1 MRNPR
6 IDGRTE
12 EYLAG
17 VVRKNAFFSL
27 FLTRALLPQLRRCD
41 KSGPVQVLF
50 VGSVAGDI
58 APARLPLYAASKGF
72 LQSLTRGL
80 DNDEQF
86 FGKPTGVRFT
96 YLAVG
101 AVHSDN
107 HDAPMPPSLTVPTS
121 ARFARAVVE
130 TVGCGR
136 RRIAP
141 YHVHAVQSYFV
152 QVAGEVI
159 TDSMS
164 AQEMRGLI
172 KQAADKGQK

>member
-1 MRNPR
+1 MRDPR

-27 FLTRALLPQLRRCD
+27 FLTRALLPQLRRCA

-72 LQSLTRGL
+72 LQALTRGL

-121 ARFARAVVE
+121 QRFARAVVE
-130 TVGCGR
+130 SVGCGR

-141 YHVHAVQSYFV
+141 YYIHAVQSWSV
-152 QVAGEVI
+152 GVMGHWVV
-159 TDSMS
+159 DSMS
-164 AQEMRGLI
+164 AKEMESLI
-172 KQAADKGQK
+172 GQAEKGKK